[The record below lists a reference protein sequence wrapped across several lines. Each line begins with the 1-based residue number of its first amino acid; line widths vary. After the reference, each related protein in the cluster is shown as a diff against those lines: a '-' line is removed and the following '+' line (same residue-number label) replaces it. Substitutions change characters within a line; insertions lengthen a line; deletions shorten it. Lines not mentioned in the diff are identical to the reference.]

1 MYLSRF
7 TIRICANIFAN
18 PILAVLFLVAT
29 AALAT
34 GFGCGSEEAP
44 PDDNARTGQM
54 SQADA
59 RGEPEDGS
67 GQTSASA
74 QDSNP
79 AKATR
84 AEPQD
89 GPAGEAAADSY
100 DPVRPAEPAT
110 RKKAPGAA
118 SPVDNAGAADRVDNI
133 EAANPTDIQTGN
145 VEATMQ
151 DVRVAPE
158 GPEADSAPVAANH
171 PMAPDRLKGR
181 TRRPTGETVMI
192 DGKYEI
198 PVILAGRKTQRSA
211 LENAPGYYPPDDPEH
226 ESVERG
232 YRIVEERD
240 IQLEGGMPTAEAL
253 ADMILYCLEEDDAR
267 CLHDLRIHGVE
278 FENNLWPEFPESRP
292 ATHIEAKHAWFYL
305 HKTCWSGASD
315 MLSEFGGQNLV
326 FKKITCTEG
335 LIHYTNFN
343 ILSGV
348 LIHAEN
354 EFGEEVIIKNAH
366 TFCQAGDVWK
376 VYMYKDL

>member
-7 TIRICANIFAN
+7 MIRICAKIFAKICSN

-29 AALAT
+29 AFLTT
-34 GFGCGSEEAP
+34 GLGCGSEDAP
-44 PDDNARTGQM
+44 PDSNPRTGQV
-54 SQADA
+54 SQADTHS
-59 RGEPEDGS
+59 ELEDGS
-67 GQTSASA
+67 GREIASS
-74 QDSNP
+74 QDPNP
-79 AKATR
+79 VKTPH

-89 GPAGEAAADSY
+89 GPAGEDEGESADPAR
-100 DPVRPAEPAT
+100 PVEPAT
-110 RKKAPGAA
+110 REKASGAV
-118 SPVDNAGAADRVDNI
+118 SPVDNTGA
-133 EAANPTDIQTGN
+133 ENPTDIQTGN

-158 GPEADSAPVAANH
+158 GPEAQSEPVAANH
-171 PMAPDRLKGR
+171 PMAPDRLKGQ

-192 DGKYEI
+192 DGKYEV
-198 PVILAGRKTQRSA
+198 PVILAGREMQRSA

-253 ADMILYCLEEDDAR
+253 ADMILYCLEEEDAR

-315 MLSEFGGQNLV
+315 MLSEFGQQRLV

-335 LIHYTNFN
+335 LIRYTNFN
-343 ILSGV
+343 MLSGV